1 MVADLHDHTQ
11 VERFLRNAS
20 ADELV
25 AQRDRLQSL
34 LEGNAQADSAKHAE
48 RLVAR
53 IAYELRF
60 RMPLTV

>member
-1 MVADLHDHTQ
+1 MVADLQDHTQ

-34 LEGNAQADSAKHAE
+34 LDHNTPTDNAMHAE
-48 RLVAR
+48 KLVAR

-60 RMPLTV
+60 RMPLAV